1 MQRLSPRDDRPS
13 EPLMRRLDRA
23 ADRVNP
29 FLIVL
34 IIGLLVLNLARLA
47 TLGLAN
53 FPITRVDSS
62 CLISGGAARS
72 TGN

>member
-1 MQRLSPRDDRPS
+1 
-13 EPLMRRLDRA
+13 MRRLDRA

-53 FPITRVDSS
+53 FPITRVDP
-62 CLISGGAARS
+62 LLLDPWLDDGEVRWLDH
-72 TGN
+72 